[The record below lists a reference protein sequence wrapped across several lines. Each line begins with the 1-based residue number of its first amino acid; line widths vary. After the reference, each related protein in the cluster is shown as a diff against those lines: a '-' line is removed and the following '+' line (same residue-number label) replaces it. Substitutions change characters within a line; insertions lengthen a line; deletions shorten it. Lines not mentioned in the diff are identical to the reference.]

1 MFDDV
6 EENPYGLGVGDYVT
20 FVRDNVKA
28 KPRAGDVGQIVQLN
42 LYKRPMV
49 KMKYPSFAD
58 HKLFTTDF
66 GFLRPSTTDEIEEHT
81 KSLKK
86 L

>member
-20 FVRDNVKA
+20 FVRDNGET
-28 KPRAGDVGQIVQLN
+28 KPLSGDVGQIMKLN

-66 GFLRPSTTDEIEEHT
+66 GFLRFATPGEVQEHR